1 MTTENYDVDVTKFND
16 KDLGDK
22 LNLSSPEIESGA
34 PENNP
39 GDKWREQYKVDEK

>member
-1 MTTENYDVDVTKFND
+1 MTTENYDVDVTKFSD

-22 LNLSSPEIESGA
+22 LNLSTPEIEKGA

-39 GDKWREQYKVDEK
+39 GDKWREQYRVNNN